1 MIKIVKLISG
11 DELICDFE
19 VVNDQAVLKNPFRF
33 LMTQEGLASIPLMPF
48 SKDKEYKI
56 SMNHVL
62 FVAEPEEDFRNS
74 YNSQHGNGIVIPKN
88 NMVITD

>member
-1 MIKIVKLISG
+1 MIKIVKLVSG
-11 DELICDFE
+11 DEIICDLE
-19 VVNDQAVLKNPFRF
+19 LNNENSILKNPFRF

-62 FVAEPEEDFRNS
+62 FIAEPEDDFRNS
-74 YNSQHGNGIVIPKN
+74 YNAQHGNGIVLPTN
-88 NMVITD
+88 NMVIRD